1 VRVRDIEL
9 EVGGGTQQERLP
21 MSGVAKLHQLWFD
34 TEIARQ
40 NHPQRSPADCKS
52 ALQFRKAKALG
63 TKNFLFGE
71 GSAKAAKWGPHVQI
85 YAPQVPA
92 HLRPPWCWFASTTS

>member
-1 VRVRDIEL
+1 
-9 EVGGGTQQERLP
+9 
-21 MSGVAKLHQLWFD
+21 MSGVAKLHPLWFD

-40 NHPQRSPADCKS
+40 NHPQRSPAHCKS

-71 GSAKAAKWGPHVQI
+71 GSAKAAKFGIRHVQI
-85 YAPQVPA
+85 YAPQV
-92 HLRPPWCWFASTTS
+92 HLPVLEITPGAGSLPTTS